1 MDSTGER
8 FINRLK
14 KMRKSQLAFFHELKK
29 CFCHLVLQMKQC
41 FGRTSFDVFTKGLAS
56 SRTMFRRRWSFLV
69 TKRLLK
75 DEKGLFF
82 VTMSLFF
89 WKTFPSHLQLIL
101 STEHKKI
108 VFTTQCC
115 FEKRTWKWHW
125 KKTKSFTAKSRRIL
139 EDFSWTLRLHWGKR
153 RNFESFIFSLV
164 WWNEIGRNTFPID
177 RH

>member
-1 MDSTGER
+1 MYVQATDSSSA
-8 FINRLK
+8 K
-14 KMRKSQLAFFHELKK
+14 WKFFYELKK
-29 CFCHLVLQMKQC
+29 CFCHLVLQMKEC
-41 FGRTSFDVFTKGLAS
+41 FVRTRFDVFTKGLAS
-56 SRTMFRRRWSFLV
+56 SRKMFRRKWSFLV

-101 STEHKKI
+101 STEKKN

-115 FEKRTWKWHW
+115 FEKRTWKWQW
-125 KKTKSFTAKSRRIL
+125 KNTKSFPAKSSRIL
-139 EDFSWTLRLHWGKR
+139 EHFFDLSWKNEEISKNIYCVL
-153 RNFESFIFSLV
+153 F